1 VYDQPALL
9 PQRQRVV
16 DWATRSRIPAI
27 YAFPHYVDVG
37 GLMSYSPNLAD
48 LFRRSTTHVDKL
60 LRGAKA
66 AELPMEQPTTFEFVI
81 NLKAAKALGI
91 TLPPALMQ
99 RVNRVVE

>member
-1 VYDQPALL
+1 
-9 PQRQRVV
+9 
-16 DWATRSRIPAI
+16 
-27 YAFPHYVDVG
+27 
-37 GLMSYSPNLAD
+37 MSYSPNLAD
-48 LFRRSTTHVDKL
+48 LCRRSTTYVDRL
-60 LRGAKA
+60 LRGAKG